1 MKEIIYTKANNTNIG
16 IILAAGNSNRF
27 NSKTS
32 KILYKIN
39 NKPIIKHSI
48 DLLSK
53 YLNKIIVV
61 VNSKDYKS
69 VKKLLN
75 KSVVLVVNNVDNR
88 LDSIKTG
95 LDCIKCTDEISN
107 VLIHDAARPYI
118 TPEMIKCL
126 IHSSEKYQYSQ
137 YYLNLVDGLV
147 KKTTTGF
154 DVVDR
159 NNYLQLCT
167 PQMIDYHL
175 FGFLFRKYVYP
186 NNRLSCE
193 ILPILNKFN
202 ISYNLIEGN
211 HTYLRKITNLD
222 DILSIE
228 KKHEIQERHI

>member
-126 IHSSEKYQYSQ
+126 IHNSEKYQYSQ

-186 NNRLSCE
+186 KNRLSCE
-193 ILPILNKFN
+193 ILPLLNKFN

-211 HTYLRKITNLD
+211 HTYLRKVTNLD
-222 DILSIE
+222 DILSI
-228 KKHEIQERHI
+228 KKTT

>member
-1 MKEIIYTKANNTNIG
+1 MKEIIYNKENNTNIG

-27 NSKTS
+27 NSKIS

-39 NKPIIKHSI
+39 DKPIIKHSV

-75 KSVVLVVNNVDNR
+75 KSVVLVVNNVDTR

-126 IHSSEKYQYSQ
+126 IHNSEKYQYSQ

-147 KKTTTGF
+147 EKTTTGF

-175 FGFLFRKYVYP
+175 FSFLFRKYVYP

-193 ILPILNKFN
+193 ILPLLNKFN

-211 HTYLRKITNLD
+211 HTYLRKVTTLD
-222 DILSIE
+222 DIFSI
-228 KKHEIQERHI
+228 KKTT

>member
-1 MKEIIYTKANNTNIG
+1 MKEIIYNKENNTNIG

-27 NSKTS
+27 NSKIS

-39 NKPIIKHSI
+39 DKPIIKHSV

-75 KSVVLVVNNVDNR
+75 KSVVLVVNNVDTR

-118 TPEMIKCL
+118 TPEMIKCP
-126 IHSSEKYQYSQ
+126 
-137 YYLNLVDGLV
+137 
-147 KKTTTGF
+147 
-154 DVVDR
+154 
-159 NNYLQLCT
+159 C
-167 PQMIDYHL
+167 
-175 FGFLFRKYVYP
+175 
-186 NNRLSCE
+186 
-193 ILPILNKFN
+193 
-202 ISYNLIEGN
+202 ISPG
-211 HTYLRKITNLD
+211 
-222 DILSIE
+222 
-228 KKHEIQERHI
+228 